1 MDVTTVVRV
10 VFSLA
15 VVFGLLWVSYRVA
28 GRSSRSASAG
38 RGEQLTVVARQGLT
52 QKSAAVLLEA
62 GGKRYLLGVTEASV
76 TVIDGPTTQTAS
88 PSLPATASS
97 SHAPRVPSAGAE
109 PGPGTSTGTSTGPG
123 PADSFDDIVTA
134 AERWL
139 AEETDRPNPW
149 PELPPRHEAP
159 TRAAART
166 AAAAVTAPTP
176 LETFLARDTWRRAAQ
191 AVLGARR

>member
-28 GRSSRSASAG
+28 GRGSRSASAG

-76 TVIDGPTTQTAS
+76 TVIDGPTSPTPGAS
-88 PSLPATASS
+88 PSLPATATSAD
-97 SHAPRVPSAGAE
+97 APRVPSAGAE
-109 PGPGTSTGTSTGPG
+109 PGTSTGPG
-123 PADSFDDIVTA
+123 SADSFDDIVTA

>member
-1 MDVTTVVRV
+1 MDLTTVVRV

-28 GRSSRSASAG
+28 GRGTRSASAG
-38 RGEQLTVVARQGLT
+38 RDEQLTVVARQGLT

-62 GGKRYLLGVTEASV
+62 GGKRYLLGVTEGSV
-76 TVIDGPTTQTAS
+76 TVIDGPVRTGT
-88 PSLPATASS
+88 
-97 SHAPRVPSAGAE
+97 VPSASASASTPAALAPGPARDT
-109 PGPGTSTGTSTGPG
+109 PGPGTPE
-123 PADSFDDIVTA
+123 SFDDVVSA

-139 AEETDRPNPW
+139 AEEAQRPHPW

-159 TRAAART
+159 TRAART
-166 AAAAVTAPTP
+166 AAARSAATTGSTA

-191 AVLGARR
+191 AVLGGARR

>member
-1 MDVTTVVRV
+1 VDVTTVLRV
-10 VFSLA
+10 AFSLA
-15 VVFGLLWVSYRVA
+15 VVFGLLWLSYRIA
-28 GRSSRSASAG
+28 GRGSRSASTG

-76 TVIDGPTTQTAS
+76 TVIDGPSTHAAAPTTAAS
-88 PSLPATASS
+88 FSS
-97 SHAPRVPSAGAE
+97 SSVGPAVTPSTTRSATSSATS
-109 PGPGTSTGTSTGPG
+109 PGTGTPE
-123 PADSFDDIVTA
+123 SFDDIVTA

-139 AEETDRPNPW
+139 AEEADRPNPW

-159 TRAAART
+159 TRAAAR
-166 AAAAVTAPTP
+166 AAAAPAAAPTT